1 MSIDETVANFSYVQT
16 ISRLVQTDL
25 SKSTLGTDKL
35 GTSRSANWMLA
46 TPTLLVFA
54 IMAMLQELECVIIR
68 GFESL

>member
-25 SKSTLGTDKL
+25 SKSTLDTDKL
-35 GTSRSANWMLA
+35 RTSISANWMLA